1 MVKSDK
7 TLYPVGSFHKD
18 KNNTIN
24 INKTLS
30 NFKHLSNN
38 SSKVDLSNQKQ
49 LKLNKS
55 KQSFASMSDIPVA
68 KYNNK
73 NSSSRQKKDGLNL
86 NNAHNSINSFNSF
99 NSKNEKNYV
108 ITTKNK
114 NINDKN
120 KANSNLNS
128 KNNKKVINYVRKKK
142 KNRENQNKFLL
153 IRKKKNYSIIENDE
167 NRMLNDITDVK
178 DNKIFNCTKDSKYN
192 TNYIIKNDK
201 IKNEKTKII
210 YSKDNKQN
218 NIYEINQKLA
228 QLFNRINIIKN
239 QSIKICFQ
247 TFKDNLPKNLDNKI
261 EIENNINAKID
272 NLKNKIDNIDIT

>member
-1 MVKSDK
+1 
-7 TLYPVGSFHKD
+7 
-18 KNNTIN
+18 
-24 INKTLS
+24 
-30 NFKHLSNN
+30 
-38 SSKVDLSNQKQ
+38 
-49 LKLNKS
+49 
-55 KQSFASMSDIPVA
+55 MS
-68 KYNNK
+68 
-73 NSSSRQKKDGLNL
+73 
-86 NNAHNSINSFNSF
+86 
-99 NSKNEKNYV
+99 EK
-108 ITTKNK
+108 
-114 NINDKN
+114 
-120 KANSNLNS
+120 
-128 KNNKKVINYVRKKK
+128 RK

-210 YSKDNKQN
+210 HSKDNKQS